1 MSLTIVSKNTT
12 EETKDIGSTLVRADE
27 SDAQAVYDEIKD
39 FIFDAPDLT
48 TVNIQIT
55 VDTLSE
61 WLIGDRKEPLYIGLS
76 EESAH
81 RTTCYFNLY
90 AYKNRR

>member
-12 EETKDIGSTLVRADE
+12 EETKDIGSTEVRADE
-27 SDAQAVYDEIKD
+27 GDAQAVYDEIKK

-48 TVNIQIT
+48 KVDIVIT
-55 VDTLSE
+55 VDTLSK
-61 WLIGDRKEPLYIGLS
+61 WLSGDRKKPLYLGLS

-90 AYKNRR
+90 AYQERR